1 MSNHAKTLYQYNVWA
16 NGRIM
21 EHLQTISPEKYE
33 QEIKSV
39 FPSLAKVCSH
49 LYLVEYLWLDILE
62 GKDMGV
68 ALEEVFQLQHETD
81 ALPLEELEAAYRTLS
96 ERFLS
101 FLEKE
106 ENLERR
112 ILLNNP
118 YVGERETS
126 LAEIVLHAANH
137 GTYHRGNIS
146 AMLHQLG
153 DASVMTDFAFY
164 MYQEDL

>member
-1 MSNHAKTLYQYNVWA
+1 M
-16 NGRIM
+16 
-21 EHLQTISPEKYE
+21 
-33 QEIKSV
+33 
-39 FPSLAKVCSH
+39 
-49 LYLVEYLWLDILE
+49 
-62 GKDMGV
+62 
-68 ALEEVFQLQHETD
+68 
-81 ALPLEELEAAYRTLS
+81 
-96 ERFLS
+96 
-101 FLEKE
+101 EKE

-153 DASVMTDFAFY
+153 DASVMTDFVFY